1 MKLVLTIAWTHVRRR
16 ARQTLVAIAGVT
28 TGVGFSIMMAA
39 IMEGSQDDFIR
50 TLVDA
55 LPHISVTDELREPN
69 KQPAN
74 IIYRAA
80 EFHGLT
86 PEVRRP
92 GIKNPMATIA
102 SLRSW
107 VPGALTPSVQSK
119 AVLRFAGRNLTISVI
134 GIDPRTEADVSNLV
148 SHMRQ
153 GTLASLY
160 RASNAILLGDRL
172 ARKIGARV
180 NSNITLASAEG
191 ATMNATV
198 VGTFHSGF
206 RAADETTGYVLLKAA
221 QILERQTGIVN
232 EIRVRTRDPMEAR
245 LISERIGE
253 QTGYKSISWQE
264 AQEDLLSAITIR
276 NVLMYTIVG
285 AILLVASFGTYNII
299 STITHEKTRDI
310 AILKSLGFRDR
321 TIRSIF
327 IIEAVMIGL
336 VGAILGWIFGYLLTR
351 GLASLEFSNPFSDN
365 NHLPVLYSTKHY
377 LLATGVASIS
387 SLVAGYFPA
396 RAAARLHPVDIIR
409 GAT

>member
-1 MKLVLTIAWTHVRRR
+1 MKLILTIAWTHITRR
-16 ARQTLVAIAGVT
+16 ARQTLVAVLGVV

-39 IMEGSQDDFIR
+39 MMEGSQDDFIA

-55 LPHISVTDELREPN
+55 LPHISVTDELREPTP
-69 KQPAN
+69 QPAN
-74 IIYRAA
+74 VAFAAA
-80 EFHGLT
+80 EIHGLT

-102 SLRSW
+102 SLQSW

-119 AVLRFAGRNLTISVI
+119 AVLRFAGRDVTISVI
-134 GIDPRTEADVSNLV
+134 GIDPHTEAGVSNLAT
-148 SHMRQ
+148 HMRE
-153 GTLASLY
+153 GTLNSLY

-172 ARKIGARV
+172 ARKLGARV
-180 NSNITLASAEG
+180 NSNLTLVSARG
-191 ATMNATV
+191 VTLTATV

-206 RAADETTGYVLLKAA
+206 RMTDETTGYVLLRTA
-221 QILERQTGIVN
+221 QTLEKQIGVIN
-232 EIRVRTRDPMEAR
+232 EIRIRTADPMAAR

-264 AQEDLLSAITIR
+264 AQEDLLSAITLR

-285 AILLVASFGTYNII
+285 AILLVASFGTFNIVA
-299 STITHEKTRDI
+299 TITHEKTRDI

-321 TIRSIF
+321 TIRAIF
-327 IIEAVMIGL
+327 MVEALIIGL
-336 VGAILGWIFGYLLTR
+336 TGAVLGWGLGYLMTR
-351 GLASLEFSNPFSDN
+351 GLASLEFKTPFSDQ
-365 NHLPVLYSTKHY
+365 NHLPVLYSVKHY
-377 LLATGVASIS
+377 ALATAVAVAS

-396 RAAARLHPVDIIR
+396 RAAARVNPVDIIR